1 MSERVPEPK
10 LISNGRAAS
19 DLSESRG
26 PIADGRLPASDCRSD
41 PATGDKKD
49 AGIVCKA
56 LERYEWIEEM
66 LRLTIEAE
74 PAANSFTSDLAFVLD
89 SCANSPAAMVTL
101 RKGSR
106 MFPGRTLL
114 LFGLGLSLYLT
125 TLAATVAGILT
136 PAAHFPLSA
145 DSYHDQQI
153 PSIFRKLS
161 GRIRREPL
169 NLVATVIFFA
179 AVVHTF
185 LAARFRKI
193 AHSYQQSYEAIEY
206 LLDATDGQPGSGK
219 QHDKLLF
226 RAQLFYFMGEVEAVF
241 GIWLIPLFVAIIAF
255 RGWSTMV
262 DYVGNVNVADAIF
275 VVVIMAIAGSL
286 PIIRFTETV
295 IARVSAI
302 GNGTPASWWLAILTL
317 GPLLGSFIT
326 GPAAMTICALLL
338 RHRFYILKPS
348 HALKYATLGLLFV
361 NISVGGVLTQFAS
374 PPVVIVARVWNWD
387 LAYMLTHFGWKAVIG
402 IISSNLLYLT
412 MFRKEFARLRTNVL
426 EEEQDQEGHRPI
438 PWRITGIHILFLCWT
453 VANAH
458 YPVLVILG
466 LLFFLAFVS
475 ATRLNQHSIA
485 LRPPLLVGFFL
496 AALIIHGGCQQ
507 WWIAPVLGS
516 LSKWPLMICATILTA
531 FNDNA
536 AITYLASLVPG
547 FSDALKYVV
556 MAGAVTGGGLTV
568 IANSPN
574 PAGQSILASRFGEA
588 GISPLYLFLGALLP
602 TLINGA
608 AFMLLR

>member
-1 MSERVPEPK
+1 
-10 LISNGRAAS
+10 
-19 DLSESRG
+19 
-26 PIADGRLPASDCRSD
+26 
-41 PATGDKKD
+41 
-49 AGIVCKA
+49 
-56 LERYEWIEEM
+56 
-66 LRLTIEAE
+66 
-74 PAANSFTSDLAFVLD
+74 
-89 SCANSPAAMVTL
+89 
-101 RKGSR
+101 
-106 MFPGRTLL
+106 MFLGRTLL
-114 LFGLGLSLYLT
+114 LLGLGLSLCLT
-125 TLAATVAGILT
+125 TLAGTAGELLR
-136 PAAHFPLSA
+136 PAMDFPLPV

-153 PSIFRKLS
+153 PSLFGKLT
-161 GRIRREPL
+161 GRIQREPL
-169 NLVATVIFFA
+169 NLVATIIFFGA
-179 AVVHTF
+179 IVHTF

-193 AHSYQQSYEAIEY
+193 AHSYQQRYEAIED
-206 LLDATDGQPGSGK
+206 LLHATDGPADFGTGTK
-219 QHDKLLF
+219 HDKLLF

-255 RGWSTMV
+255 HGWSTMV

-275 VVVIMAIAGSL
+275 VVVIMAMASSL
-286 PIIRFTETV
+286 PIIRFTESV
-295 IARVSAI
+295 IAKVSAI

-338 RHRFYILKPS
+338 RHRFYSLKPS
-348 HALKYATLGLLFV
+348 ERLKYATLGLLFV

-374 PPVVIVARVWNWD
+374 PPVVIVASAWNWN

-402 IISSNLLYLT
+402 IILSNLLYLAV
-412 MFRKEFARLRTNVL
+412 FRTEFARLATNVPD
-426 EEEQDQEGHRPI
+426 EEQDQEGRRPI

-475 ATRLNQHSIA
+475 ATRLNQHAIV

-507 WWIAPVLGS
+507 WWIGPVLGS
-516 LSKWPLMICATILTA
+516 LSKWPLMLGATILTA

-588 GISPLYLFLGALLP
+588 GISPLYLCLGALVP
-602 TLINGA
+602 TLIAGS
-608 AFMLLR
+608 AFMLLP